1 MEDIISMHLAKSS
14 KTILDKATV
23 GNILTELTAIM
34 SSVNGLKVSVKDL
47 KSQNQ
52 LSVRIDNL
60 IKTYKKLA

>member
-1 MEDIISMHLAKSS
+1 MHLAKSS